1 MGVCLCVSGLPQV
14 TVRRRTLFEVST
26 SSLCAASLLALV
38 FTFRFTFIY
47 VRSHLPFCIAQ
58 VELSVI
64 RVFCR
69 SEQIVIDLVLLAN
82 FVATAVMTG
91 VIWFVQ
97 WVHYPL
103 LATVPVDRAVETAVE
118 HQRRTGQVLALPMA
132 AEGVT
137 TLWLLVSR
145 PDAVSLVLPW
155 LGAFLLAV
163 ALGSTVF
170 LSVPLHSKMA
180 TNPTADVGRRLVVTN
195 WPRTIAWSARAV
207 VCAVMLLQVVR
218 A

>member
-1 MGVCLCVSGLPQV
+1 MIE
-14 TVRRRTLFEVST
+14 F
-26 SSLCAASLLALV
+26 
-38 FTFRFTFIY
+38 
-47 VRSHLPFCIAQ
+47 
-58 VELSVI
+58 
-64 RVFCR
+64 
-69 SEQIVIDLVLLAN
+69 VLLVN

-103 LATVPVDRAVETAVE
+103 LASVPVDRAVETAVD
-118 HQRRTGQVLALPMA
+118 HQRRTGQVLAIPMA
-132 AEGVT
+132 LEGVT
-137 TLWLLVSR
+137 TLWLLASR
-145 PDAVSLVLPW
+145 PDVVSLILPW
-155 LGAFLLAV
+155 LGAVLLAV

-170 LSVPLHSKMA
+170 VSVPLHAKMA
-180 TNPTADVGRRLVVTN
+180 TNPTVDVGRRLVVTN

>member
-1 MGVCLCVSGLPQV
+1 M
-14 TVRRRTLFEVST
+14 
-26 SSLCAASLLALV
+26 
-38 FTFRFTFIY
+38 
-47 VRSHLPFCIAQ
+47 
-58 VELSVI
+58 
-64 RVFCR
+64 
-69 SEQIVIDLVLLAN
+69 SEIILLAN
-82 FVATAVMTG
+82 FAATAVMMG

-103 LATVPVDRAVETAVE
+103 LATVSVDRAVETAVN
-118 HQRRTGQVLALPMA
+118 HQRRTGQVLAIPMA

-137 TLWLLVSR
+137 TLWLLTSR

-155 LGAFLLAV
+155 LGAVLLAV

-170 LSVPLHSKMA
+170 VSVPLHAKMA

-195 WPRTIAWSARAV
+195 LPRTIAWSARVV
-207 VCAVMLLQVVR
+207 VCAAMLLQVVR

>member
-1 MGVCLCVSGLPQV
+1 MS
-14 TVRRRTLFEVST
+14 EVI
-26 SSLCAASLLALV
+26 LLV
-38 FTFRFTFIY
+38 
-47 VRSHLPFCIAQ
+47 
-58 VELSVI
+58 
-64 RVFCR
+64 
-69 SEQIVIDLVLLAN
+69 N
-82 FVATAVMTG
+82 FAATAVMTG

-103 LATVPVDRAVETAVE
+103 LATVPVDRAVETAVV
-118 HQRRTGQVLALPMA
+118 HQRRTGQVLVLPMA

-155 LGAFLLAV
+155 LGAVLLAV

-170 LSVPLHSKMA
+170 VSVPLHAKMV
-180 TNPTADVGRRLVVTN
+180 TNPTAGVARRLVATN
-195 WPRTIAWSARAV
+195 WPRTIAWTARVV
-207 VCAVMLLQVVR
+207 VCAAMLLQVVS

>member
-1 MGVCLCVSGLPQV
+1 
-14 TVRRRTLFEVST
+14 
-26 SSLCAASLLALV
+26 
-38 FTFRFTFIY
+38 
-47 VRSHLPFCIAQ
+47 
-58 VELSVI
+58 
-64 RVFCR
+64 
-69 SEQIVIDLVLLAN
+69 VIDLVLLAN

-137 TLWLLVSR
+137 TFWLLVSR

-155 LGAFLLAV
+155 LGAVLLAV

-180 TNPTADVGRRLVVTN
+180 TNPTSDVGRRLVVTN

-207 VCAVMLLQVVR
+207 VCTVMLLQVVR